1 MRRAILATAAVPV
14 AALLAMIHSVAN
26 TNSPTHLGVEF
37 FGWVLIVLCII
48 GRTWCSLYIGGRKN
62 ETLVRHGPYSVVR
75 NPLYLFSTI
84 GATGIGLA
92 SGSIIV
98 GLAVG
103 TIVAIVHNSV
113 IKREERFLS
122 GKLGEKYERYL
133 ADVPRWIPKFALW
146 RDADVVTV
154 RPTRVAI
161 TFLDAAWFAVAIP
174 VFEVLDR
181 LQDVGFVPVIAL
193 LP

>member
-1 MRRAILATAAVPV
+1 MAIPV
-14 AALLAMIHSVAN
+14 AAVLALTHSVAN
-26 TNSPTHLGVEF
+26 TDSPTHLGVEVL
-37 FGWVLIVLCII
+37 GWTLIGFCIV

-92 SGSIIV
+92 SGSIVV

-103 TIVAIVHNSV
+103 TIVAIVHNAV
-113 IKREERFLS
+113 IRREERFLS

-133 ADVPRWIPKFALW
+133 AGVPRWIPKIALW
-146 RDADVVTV
+146 RDADLVTV

-181 LQDVGFVPVIAL
+181 LQDVGFIPVIAL